1 MLADLTTPDLDRA
14 GDGGRLPYLDAVAA
28 FLLIGAIGGFGTL
41 QVWVLAISGA
51 AIAFSIARRDGSEP
65 AAVDHAATWL
75 KVAFV
80 VVLCS
85 ASFDNREHHVDFLH
99 PGAAHLGGFC
109 LIAAGLDLRRRSMA
123 ALGHHFSI
131 KVVVREDHR
140 LVEDGPYAIVRHPN
154 YTGLVLVMLGTAIVL
169 ESPLALVAVLAVWM
183 PALLAR
189 IRHEEAALE
198 RHFGAAWAAYVRRT
212 WRLLPR
218 VY

>member
-1 MLADLTTPDLDRA
+1 MLADLTTPGVDRT
-14 GDGGRLPYLDAVAA
+14 GEGGRLPYVHAVAA
-28 FLLIGAIGGFGTL
+28 FVLIGLVGSFGTL
-41 QVWVLAISGA
+41 QVWVLACSGA

-75 KVAFV
+75 KIAFV
-80 VVLCS
+80 VVLCA
-85 ASFDNREHHVDFLH
+85 ASFDNRAHRVDFFH
-99 PGAAHLGGFC
+99 PTAARIAGFC

-131 KVVVREDHR
+131 KVVVLDDHR

-169 ESPLALVAVLAVWM
+169 ESPLALLAVVAVWM

-198 RHFGAAWAAYVRRT
+198 RHFGAAWTAYARRT